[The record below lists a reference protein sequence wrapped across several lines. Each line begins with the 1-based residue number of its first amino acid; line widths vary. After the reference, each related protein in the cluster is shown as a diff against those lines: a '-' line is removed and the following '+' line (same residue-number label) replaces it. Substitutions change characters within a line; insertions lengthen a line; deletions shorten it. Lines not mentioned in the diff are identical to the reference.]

1 MVIEEHM
8 KRITSALITLALGL
22 LSVYSVAADFWDKK
36 PYTEWREKDCEK
48 LLKKSP
54 WARPYAISRVTVQG
68 VMNTS
73 GGTTRTRSFG
83 DGDLGV
89 ATGDTEVNLYLQI
102 RFVTAKPVKAA
113 VGRLRILADPNNQA
127 MAQQV
132 EQYVN
137 QPSGRDIV
145 VEVTYYS
152 EPAGHPSLRQLENFL
167 RAATLPS
174 LKDRAYLSASKK
186 GVHLPI
192 GRYQAPQEG
201 YNGAI
206 LVFPRYDDEGVPHF
220 DGSEKEIL
228 FHMETNVGDVDLK
241 LKPKDMV
248 FEEEFTL

>member
-1 MVIEEHM
+1 M
-8 KRITSALITLALGL
+8 TSTMLILALGL
-22 LSVYSVAADFWDKK
+22 LSVYSVAADFWEKK
-36 PYTEWREKDCEK
+36 PYTEWKAKDCEK

-54 WARPYAISRVTVQG
+54 WTRPYAISRITVQG
-68 VMNTS
+68 VMNSS

-89 ATGDTEVNLYLQI
+89 ATGDSEVSLYLQL

-113 VGRLRILADPNNQA
+113 VGRIRILADPNNQA

-132 EQYVN
+132 EQYVS
-137 QPSGRDIV
+137 QPDGEDIV

-152 EPAGHPSLRQLENFL
+152 EPAGHPSLRQIENFL
-167 RAATLPS
+167 RTATLPI
-174 LKDRAYLSASKK
+174 LKDRIYLSASKK
-186 GVHLPI
+186 GVHVPI
-192 GRYQAPQEG
+192 GRYQAPHEG

-206 LVFPRYDDEGVPHF
+206 LVFPRYNDQGNPHF

-248 FEEEFTL
+248 FENAFTL

>member
-1 MVIEEHM
+1 MNKIAATLM
-8 KRITSALITLALGL
+8 TLALGL
-22 LSVYSVAADFWDKK
+22 LSVYSLAADFWDKK
-36 PYTEWREKDCEK
+36 PYTEWRAKDCEK

-54 WARPYAISRVTVQG
+54 WARPYALSRVTVRG
-68 VMNTS
+68 VANSS

-83 DGDLGV
+83 DGDLGA
-89 ATGDTEVNLYLQI
+89 ATGDTEVSLYLQI

-113 VGRLRILADPNNQA
+113 IGRMRTLADPNNQA

-152 EPAGHPSLRQLENFL
+152 EPAGHLSLRQIENFL
-167 RAATLPS
+167 RSATLPS
-174 LKDRAYLSASKK
+174 LKDRVYLSASKK
-186 GVHLPI
+186 GVHVPI

-206 LVFPRYDDEGVPHF
+206 LVFPRYDDEGNPHF

-228 FHMETNVGDVDLK
+228 FHMETNVGEVDLK

-248 FEEEFTL
+248 FENVFTL